1 MEQPEQAAVPLL
13 DAAVLT
19 RCRHRV
25 FLDATGARP
34 EPAPL
39 DSGVA
44 LRQEAAVAHRAAVRA
59 RLGGVGAGGAG
70 DGGAAVVDV
79 SGAGSRAAR
88 AAATLAAARAGA
100 ERVWG
105 AVLPADPVAGMRG
118 GAELLVRHGD
128 GYLPV
133 LVVNHRVTDA
143 GSGALTSGLH
153 QWDPRSDPDRSP
165 RRHPRDQLHLAHL
178 WALLRTAGLASTAPL
193 GGVIGLDADCVLVH
207 ELDAPSW
214 PGGLTTQQVHAE
226 RLADRVAVASGA
238 LTTAPSRVS
247 ECRTCPWWP
256 RCGAELRTTHDVSLV
271 VRGAQA
277 DQLRTVGVHTV
288 DDLAAWVGPGPAAWS
303 GGGFTEAVVL
313 AQAWL
318 VQAPL
323 VRRAER
329 VAVVR
334 ADVEVDVDME
344 SYLEDGAYLWGTL
357 RTEDGRT
364 DGYRPFV
371 TWDPLP
377 TDDEARSFA
386 AFWAWLTAQRDDA
399 AARGRTFAAYCYS
412 EAAENRWLLGSAGRF
427 AGRPGIPPVA
437 EVQAFID
444 SEQWVDLFAA
454 VGVAFLCP
462 QGRGLKKV
470 APVAGFTWRDAEA
483 GGEASM
489 GWYRRAVGLDGAI
502 EPAQRRRL
510 LDYNADDV
518 WATKVLREWMS
529 SPAVRSVPVATDL

>member
-1 MEQPEQAAVPLL
+1 MEQPEQAAVRLL
-13 DAAVLT
+13 DAAALT

-25 FLDATGARP
+25 FLDATAARP

-44 LRQEAAVAHRAAVRA
+44 LRQEAAVVHRAAVRA
-59 RLGGVGAGGAG
+59 HLGVTG
-70 DGGAAVVDV
+70 DGGTGDGGVAVVDV

-88 AAATLAAARAGA
+88 AAATLAAAHAGA

-153 QWDPRSDPDRSP
+153 EWDPRPDPDRSP
-165 RRHPRDQLHLAHL
+165 RRHPRDQLRLAHL

-288 DDLAAWVGPGPAAWS
+288 DDLAAWAGPGPAAWS

-313 AQAWL
+313 ARAWL

-323 VRRAER
+323 VRRTER
-329 VAVVR
+329 VAIVR

-427 AGRPGIPPVA
+427 AGRPGIPPMA

-489 GWYRRAVGLDGAI
+489 GWYRRAVGLDGAV